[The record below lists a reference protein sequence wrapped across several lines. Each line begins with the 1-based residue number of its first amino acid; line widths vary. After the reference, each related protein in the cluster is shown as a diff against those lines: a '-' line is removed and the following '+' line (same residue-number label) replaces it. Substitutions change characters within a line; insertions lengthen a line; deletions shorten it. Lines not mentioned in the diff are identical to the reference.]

1 MSLSLAFLDEAA
13 REEEVV
19 FAAGESTSDAADTEL
34 ANDAREVQEAVN
46 EADQAG
52 AAIEEG
58 VEVVEAAESLIT
70 FGQMTAAGE
79 AVTRSG
85 LYMAESRFEAI
96 AAKAGHAFKS
106 VDPIK
111 DAPNF
116 ESAASSESS
125 IRARAAV
132 YAQEGFIQDATAF
145 VKRIVAMIAGWFEKL
160 VVVIKALF
168 TSAAK
173 VKKQLED
180 LKSSLGKSEDYLES
194 NYDKDVSVAAKWLND
209 GTKIA
214 PSKAVAS
221 AKSAYTSAASRVLNI
236 TGKLKGMFAEIAA
249 NTADYEGALKYVER
263 ERSASYTKF
272 SGPIAGRPV
281 GQSNGSIVI
290 GNAPS
295 ISKSSMQAMDRK
307 ALVSFIDEAIGLAE
321 VLEKHKDH
329 TKDAEKAKSEE
340 VKLINEAAAKIEKA
354 STEESESA
362 KTAELRRRL
371 ITLTKVSVSKDLSSL
386 NRVCNVS
393 FGVLLAAKSLAQANA
408 KILAKKKSS

>member
-111 DAPNF
+111 DAPSF

-194 NYDKDVSVAAKWLND
+194 TDKEVSVAAKWLND
-209 GTKIA
+209 GTKID

-221 AKSAYTSAASRVLNI
+221 AKSGYTSAASKVLNI
-236 TGKLKGMFAEIAA
+236 TGRLKGKFAEIAA

-295 ISKSSMQAMDRK
+295 ISKSSMQAMGRK
-307 ALVSFIDEAIGLAE
+307 ALVSFIGEAIGLAE

-340 VKLINEAAAKIEKA
+340 VKLINEAAAKIDKA
-354 STEESESA
+354 STEESDSA

-408 KILAKKKSS
+408 KTLAKKKSS

>member
-34 ANDAREVQEAVN
+34 ANNAREVQEAVN

-111 DAPNF
+111 DAPSF

-194 NYDKDVSVAAKWLND
+194 VDKEVSVAAKWLND
-209 GTKIA
+209 GTKID

-221 AKSAYTSAASRVLNI
+221 AKNAYTSAAAKVL
-236 TGKLKGMFAEIAA
+236 TL
-249 NTADYEGALKYVER
+249 TGALKGKFETIATKEGGFEKVLREVES
-263 ERSASYTKF
+263 ERSSSFTKF

-295 ISKSSMQAMDRK
+295 ISKSSMQALSRK
-307 ALVSFIDEAIGLAE
+307 ALVAFVDEAIGLAE

-329 TKDAEKAKSEE
+329 TKDADKAKAEE
-340 VKLINEAAAKIEKA
+340 VKLINETAAKIEKA
-354 STEESESA
+354 STEESDSA

-371 ITLTKVSVSKDLSSL
+371 IALTKVSVSKDLSSL

-408 KILAKKKSS
+408 KTLAKKKSS